1 MEILH
6 QSHTFPIRDRR
17 ADSLGDFKYIP
28 DEIICTILDCL
39 TPLDLARLACVSSF
53 MYIFCNEEPL
63 WMSVCL
69 KKVSGHIQYKGSWQ
83 KTTLHLENLP
93 NEYIEFCRK
102 PLQFDGFSSPFL
114 YRRLYRCHTTLDG
127 FSFDDGNVERKN
139 DISAEQFHREYD
151 GIKPVLLNGL
161 ADTWPARKSWTIDWL
176 VPKYGDTTFQ
186 ISSPLKVS
194 MTFKDYV
201 SYMKQ
206 QHDEDPLYIF
216 DDKFGESAPGL
227 LKDYTVPQIFQEDFF
242 DVLDK
247 NRPSFR
253 WLVIGPAR
261 SGASWHVDPG
271 LTSAWNT
278 LLCGRKRWALYPPG
292 TVPLGVTVHVDDEDG
307 DISVD
312 SPTSLQW
319 WLDFYPLLADENKP
333 IECTQLPGE
342 TIFVP
347 SGWWHCVLNLETA
360 IAVTQNFV
368 NSRNFEFV
376 CLDMAPGYCHRG
388 VCRAGL
394 LALDEDSL
402 EIIEKNMP
410 CEKENFRCLDLTKK
424 ETKARILRPQQ
435 NENGKENANGS
446 YNVWEHDFSFDI
458 NYLAMFRNR
467 ELDHFTSPWCPD
479 NSLGQ
484 RGLREWLSR
493 LWVGNP
499 GKREMIWKGACLAL
513 NADKWLDCLGK
524 ICFFHSLPFPSENAK
539 LPVGMGSNPVYVMDE
554 YVVKIFAEGGPQ
566 SSIFD
571 LGTELQFYSTLSEV
585 NSPLKNH
592 IPNVLASGILHLE
605 NGSYNIDSWDGK
617 KVPDVIRKCSLI
629 PEKGTGDVFPFG
641 VQSKILFTYRK
652 DVSPENGPDDSDE
665 STIVLLPYL
674 ITKRCK
680 GEIFTEL
687 RNVLPWE
694 DVLNLASF
702 LGEQLRSL
710 HMLPYPSFSN
720 SDLSDFEQ
728 NREFSS
734 ANDMDMEFVSNESDI
749 PVEWKI
755 FVRTLTEKKKN
766 VSGRL
771 SKGSGSIPKT
781 LIEKAEAYLPDD
793 FLKLLSIY
801 EENGMKKVGKPWS
814 WIHRDIMDDN
824 IYMECKSCSNGI
836 PAPTSNGGV
845 AKSWRPT
852 YILDFSNLAVGDSI
866 NDLIPMHL
874 DVFRGNSDLL
884 KQFLKSYKL
893 SLMRKTPKQGSE
905 DDKYGRLSYHAMC
918 FCILHDENVL
928 GGLFKTWKE
937 LRAAESWEEV
947 ELQVWG
953 ELNNYEGFP

>member
-1 MEILH
+1 
-6 QSHTFPIRDRR
+6 
-17 ADSLGDFKYIP
+17 
-28 DEIICTILDCL
+28 
-39 TPLDLARLACVSSF
+39 
-53 MYIFCNEEPL
+53 
-63 WMSVCL
+63 
-69 KKVSGHIQYKGSWQ
+69 
-83 KTTLHLENLP
+83 
-93 NEYIEFCRK
+93 
-102 PLQFDGFSSPFL
+102 FSSPFL

-161 ADTWPARKSWTIDWL
+161 ADTWPARKSWTIDQL
-176 VPKYGDTTFQ
+176 VPKYGDTTFK

-292 TVPLGVTVHVDDEDG
+292 TVPLGVTVHVDDDDG

-319 WLDFYPLLADENKP
+319 WLDFYPILANENKP

-347 SGWWHCVLNLETA
+347 SGWWHCVLNLETT

-458 NYLAMFRNR
+458 NYLALFRNR

-571 LGTELQFYSTLSEV
+571 LGTELEFYSTISEV

-687 RNVLPWE
+687 
-694 DVLNLASF
+694 
-702 LGEQLRSL
+702 
-710 HMLPYPSFSN
+710 
-720 SDLSDFEQ
+720 
-728 NREFSS
+728 
-734 ANDMDMEFVSNESDI
+734 
-749 PVEWKI
+749 
-755 FVRTLTEKKKN
+755 
-766 VSGRL
+766 
-771 SKGSGSIPKT
+771 SGSIPKT

-836 PAPTSNGGV
+836 TAPTSNGGV

-893 SLMRKTPKQGSE
+893 SLMRKTPMQGSD

>member
-39 TPLDLARLACVSSF
+39 TPLDLARLACVSR
-53 MYIFCNEEPL
+53 
-63 WMSVCL
+63 
-69 KKVSGHIQYKGSWQ
+69 
-83 KTTLHLENLP
+83 ENLP

-161 ADTWPARKSWTIDWL
+161 ADTWPARKTWTIDHL
-176 VPKYGDTTFQ
+176 VPKYGDTTFK
-186 ISSPLKVS
+186 ISSSLKVS

-292 TVPLGVTVHVDDEDG
+292 TVPLGVTVHVDDDDG

-312 SPTSLQW
+312 SPSSLQW

-347 SGWWHCVLNLETA
+347 SGWWHCVLNLETT

-402 EIIEKNMP
+402 EIVEKNMP
-410 CEKENFRCLDLTKK
+410 CEKENFRCIDLTMK

-446 YNVWEHDFSFDI
+446 YNVWEHDFSYDI

-479 NSLGQ
+479 NSLRQ

-571 LGTELQFYSTLSEV
+571 LGTELEFYSTLSEV

-617 KVPDVIRKCSLI
+617 KVPDVIRKCNLI

-652 DVSPENGPDDSDE
+652 DLSPENGPDDSDE

-680 GEIFTEL
+680 GKILTEL
-687 RNVLPWE
+687 RDVLPWE

-720 SDLSDFEQ
+720 SALSDFEQ
-728 NREFSS
+728 NRGFSS
-734 ANDMDMEFVSNESDI
+734 ANGMDMEFVSNESDI

-755 FVRTLTEKKKN
+755 FVRTLMEKKKN

-771 SKGSGSIPKT
+771 SKRSGSIPKT

-824 IYMECKSCSNGI
+824 IYMECKSCSHGI

-893 SLMRKTPKQGSE
+893 SLMRKTPQQGSD
-905 DDKYGRLSYHAMC
+905 DDKYGRLSYHAIIRQLRGETLKWDMWMYRC

-937 LRAAESWEEV
+937 LRGAESWEEV

>member
-39 TPLDLARLACVSSF
+39 TPLDLARLACVSR
-53 MYIFCNEEPL
+53 
-63 WMSVCL
+63 
-69 KKVSGHIQYKGSWQ
+69 
-83 KTTLHLENLP
+83 ENLP

-139 DISAEQFHREYD
+139 GISAEQFHLEYD

-161 ADTWPARKSWTIDWL
+161 ADTWPARKSWTIDQL
-176 VPKYGDTTFQ
+176 VPKYGDTIFK

-242 DVLDK
+242 GVLDK

-292 TVPLGVTVHVDDEDG
+292 TVPLGVTVHVDDDDG

-347 SGWWHCVLNLETA
+347 SGWWHCVLNLETT

-410 CEKENFRCLDLTKK
+410 CEKENFRCFDLTKK

-484 RGLREWLSR
+484 RGLRGWLSR

-499 GKREMIWKGACLAL
+499 GKREMIWKVMSHFLHEYL
-513 NADKWLDCLGK
+513 
-524 ICFFHSLPFPSENAK
+524 LPTKSVF
-539 LPVGMGSNPVYVMDE
+539 L
-554 YVVKIFAEGGPQ
+554 
-566 SSIFD
+566 
-571 LGTELQFYSTLSEV
+571 
-585 NSPLKNH
+585 
-592 IPNVLASGILHLE
+592 LH
-605 NGSYNIDSWDGK
+605 
-617 KVPDVIRKCSLI
+617 
-629 PEKGTGDVFPFG
+629 FPFIWM
-641 VQSKILFTYRK
+641 S
-652 DVSPENGPDDSDE
+652 
-665 STIVLLPYL
+665 
-674 ITKRCK
+674 
-680 GEIFTEL
+680 
-687 RNVLPWE
+687 
-694 DVLNLASF
+694 
-702 LGEQLRSL
+702 
-710 HMLPYPSFSN
+710 
-720 SDLSDFEQ
+720 
-728 NREFSS
+728 
-734 ANDMDMEFVSNESDI
+734 
-749 PVEWKI
+749 
-755 FVRTLTEKKKN
+755 
-766 VSGRL
+766 
-771 SKGSGSIPKT
+771 
-781 LIEKAEAYLPDD
+781 
-793 FLKLLSIY
+793 
-801 EENGMKKVGKPWS
+801 
-814 WIHRDIMDDN
+814 
-824 IYMECKSCSNGI
+824 
-836 PAPTSNGGV
+836 
-845 AKSWRPT
+845 
-852 YILDFSNLAVGDSI
+852 
-866 NDLIPMHL
+866 
-874 DVFRGNSDLL
+874 
-884 KQFLKSYKL
+884 
-893 SLMRKTPKQGSE
+893 
-905 DDKYGRLSYHAMC
+905 
-918 FCILHDENVL
+918 
-928 GGLFKTWKE
+928 
-937 LRAAESWEEV
+937 
-947 ELQVWG
+947 
-953 ELNNYEGFP
+953 

>member
-39 TPLDLARLACVSSF
+39 TPLDLARLACV
-53 MYIFCNEEPL
+53 
-63 WMSVCL
+63 
-69 KKVSGHIQYKGSWQ
+69 
-83 KTTLHLENLP
+83 
-93 NEYIEFCRK
+93 
-102 PLQFDGFSSPFL
+102 
-114 YRRLYRCHTTLDG
+114 
-127 FSFDDGNVERKN
+127 
-139 DISAEQFHREYD
+139 
-151 GIKPVLLNGL
+151 LLNGL
-161 ADTWPARKSWTIDWL
+161 ADTWPARKTWTIDHL
-176 VPKYGDTTFQ
+176 VPKYGDTTFK
-186 ISSPLKVS
+186 ISSSLKVS

-278 LLCGRKRWALYPPG
+278 LLCGRKWALYPPG
-292 TVPLGVTVHVDDEDG
+292 TVPLGVTVHVDDDDG

-312 SPTSLQW
+312 SPSSLQW

-347 SGWWHCVLNLETA
+347 SGWWHCVLNLETT

-402 EIIEKNMP
+402 EIVEKNMP
-410 CEKENFRCLDLTKK
+410 CEKENFRCIDLTMK

-446 YNVWEHDFSFDI
+446 YNVWEHDFSYDI

-479 NSLGQ
+479 NSLRQ

-571 LGTELQFYSTLSEV
+571 LGTELEFYSTLSEV

-605 NGSYNIDSWDGK
+605 NGSYNIDSWNGK

-687 RNVLPWE
+687 RDVLPWE

-720 SDLSDFEQ
+720 SALSDFEQ
-728 NREFSS
+728 NRGFSS
-734 ANDMDMEFVSNESDI
+734 ANGMDMEFVSNESDI

-755 FVRTLTEKKKN
+755 FVRTLMEKKKN

-771 SKGSGSIPKT
+771 SKRSGSIPKT

-824 IYMECKSCSNGI
+824 IYMECKSCSHGI

-852 YILDFSNLAVGDSI
+852 YILDFSNLAVGQSTV
-866 NDLIPMHL
+866 LI
-874 DVFRGNSDLL
+874 
-884 KQFLKSYKL
+884 
-893 SLMRKTPKQGSE
+893 
-905 DDKYGRLSYHAMC
+905 
-918 FCILHDENVL
+918 
-928 GGLFKTWKE
+928 
-937 LRAAESWEEV
+937 
-947 ELQVWG
+947 
-953 ELNNYEGFP
+953 